1 MRLNG
6 LKQIWDWTNLGL
18 NKIEIVQLE
27 LGSAYLEMWKD
38 IINNDIIN
46 NDIINNDIIINDIIN
61 NDIII
66 NDIIN
71 NDIINNDIII
81 KESFIEQSFIIL
93 LSYYYMS
100 IKSLA

>member
-46 NDIINNDIIINDIIN
+46 NDIINNDIII
-61 NDIII
+61 
-66 NDIIN
+66 
-71 NDIINNDIII
+71 

>member
-46 NDIINNDIIINDIIN
+46 NDII
-61 NDIII
+61 
-66 NDIIN
+66 
-71 NDIINNDIII
+71 I

>member
-38 IINNDIIN
+38 IINNDII
-46 NDIINNDIIINDIIN
+46 
-61 NDIII
+61 
-66 NDIIN
+66 
-71 NDIINNDIII
+71 I